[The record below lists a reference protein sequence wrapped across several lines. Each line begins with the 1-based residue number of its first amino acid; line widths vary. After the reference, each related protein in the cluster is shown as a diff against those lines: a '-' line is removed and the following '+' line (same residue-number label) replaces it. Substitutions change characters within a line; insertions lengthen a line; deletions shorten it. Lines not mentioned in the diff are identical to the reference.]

1 MLVVLNTWQ
10 KIEWQKLSIEYR
22 ACKTLLGGG
31 GGGGRRG
38 SGKASTLP
46 AVKVT
51 QQWHLPDGSA
61 LRINIS

>member
-1 MLVVLNTWQ
+1 MLAVLNTWRT
-10 KIEWQKLSIEYR
+10 IEKQKLSVEYR
-22 ACKTLLGGG
+22 ACKTVLCGGG
-31 GGGGRRG
+31 GGRG

-51 QQWHLPDGSA
+51 HQWYLPDGSA